1 MYREN
6 STLVSYLYGFLSFVK
21 SIFLFED
28 AQIDKAVKDLDQ
40 TQKQC
45 KDVLKKISSNIKKV
59 SNDPTKVRL
68 SLFC

>member
-59 SNDPTKVRL
+59 SNDPTKVR
-68 SLFC
+68 

>member
-28 AQIDKAVKDLDQ
+28 AQIDKTVKDLDQ